1 MTQSEN
7 KITSILWLFSSQ
19 DKIEIK
25 RMKKY
30 VWTPLDKFCIMAT
43 KSSTVQQNLH
53 VKSLF

>member
-7 KITSILWLFSSQ
+7 KITSILWLFSSK